1 MSRNKLYLIVISICS
16 AGYIWIAY
24 HLSKTDSIVESD
36 KSNLGFCLMRSIT
49 GVPCPSCGTTRSV
62 TALAQGQLAEALW
75 WNPLGLIMFISM
87 ITFPVWIVYDIIRR
101 KDTFYKFFLN
111 VENFFRNRP
120 VAIVAITLVLINWI
134 WNIFKFL

>member
-1 MSRNKLYLIVISICS
+1 MRRNKLYLIVISICL
-16 AGYIWIAY
+16 AGYIWIVY
-24 HLSKTDSIVESD
+24 HLSKTEIIVETD
-36 KSNLGFCLMRSIT
+36 ESNLGFCMMRSIT

-75 WNPLGLIMFISM
+75 WNPLGIIMFASM
-87 ITFPVWIVYDIIRR
+87 IAFPAWIVYDVIRR